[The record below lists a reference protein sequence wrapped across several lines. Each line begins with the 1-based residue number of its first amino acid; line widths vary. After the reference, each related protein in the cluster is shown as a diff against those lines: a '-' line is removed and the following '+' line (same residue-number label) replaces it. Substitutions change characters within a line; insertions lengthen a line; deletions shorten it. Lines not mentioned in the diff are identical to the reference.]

1 MSLPANGRGVVV
13 KLEKWAVFFSSA
25 NVWCKHTWK
34 LLTGQTHSFKNSI
47 QFFVFVLLEYF
58 PREETYLVKIYSQF
72 IWTEYQKK
80 KQLRNTCSR
89 IMSKGCCAIPW
100 SCNHGILPLR
110 ELLQRANSDECF
122 WPSRGKVHE
131 YYVSSFKINIA
142 SARVS
147 GTAVCFKITWKM
159 SAISILRAQKSL
171 EGASLKR

>member
-1 MSLPANGRGVVV
+1 MGGFLQFCECVMQTYLKTAYWSDSFVQEFNTIFRLCVARV
-13 KLEKWAVFFSSA
+13 FSSRG
-25 NVWCKHTWK
+25 NV
-34 LLTGQTHSFKNSI
+34 F
-47 QFFVFVLLEYF
+47 
-58 PREETYLVKIYSQF
+58 SQDLF
-72 IWTEYQKK
+72 TVYMDRIPEKK
-80 KQLRNTCSR
+80 KRLRNTCSR

-147 GTAVCFKITWKM
+147 GTAVCFKIT
-159 SAISILRAQKSL
+159 
-171 EGASLKR
+171 